1 MWNVMQFKGST
12 NLQYYCWHKLLQ
24 NKMLAQCKKKKS
36 QSEEYI
42 DVDMWSNF
50 TARILACTFCMS
62 YVAEAGESATDSLR
76 SVQPLPEVN
85 AHRSLHSPP
94 YASQSILK
102 WRANVNLSPG
112 WKWCVII
119 NSTLTF
125 NLLCTFSPGAVRRA
139 SSSAQALR
147 LSGRFHS
154 SASCGLAAIKTMTKQ
169 SLDILRYLNMTKIC

>member
-1 MWNVMQFKGST
+1 
-12 NLQYYCWHKLLQ
+12 
-24 NKMLAQCKKKKS
+24 MLPRCKKKKRKN
-36 QSEEYI
+36 
-42 DVDMWSNF
+42 VKVKNTLTWSKF
-50 TARILACTFCMS
+50 TSRILACTFCMS
-62 YVAEAGESATDSLR
+62 YHVKAGESATDSLR

-85 AHRSLHSPP
+85 THRSLHSPP

-125 NLLCTFSPGAVRRA
+125 NPLCTFSPGAVWRA

-147 LSGRFHS
+147 LSWRFHS
-154 SASCGLAAIKTMTKQ
+154 SASCGLAVIKTMTKQ
-169 SLDILRYLNMTKIC
+169 NLDILGYLNMTKIC